1 MLARPDAGPGCRW
14 MKRWEESL
22 GPSTPVQPERQRCWR
37 RWMIALSTLWAVLML
52 LRPGRN

>member
-1 MLARPDAGPGCRW
+1 MFARPDAGPGCRW